1 MKAYNQLTMT
11 KYFLRVIALL
21 IIFAYSSCGF
31 RKSSA
36 KPKGVVPFTKKE
48 YDSLRSVMLNVNF
61 KSNQVSELVNRL
73 MKETEGLAESNEL
86 AKRQKLLVLYYLK
99 VNDYEKADFFLDK
112 VQKYYKKS
120 EKWADYISLSKIRC
134 ISFRGR
140 KKYTEMEAVLKEA
153 IEISERENVKPY
165 DLLPIHELS
174 VFYSYD
180 LGKHQEGIKYGSL
193 FFDKL
198 KDFRV
203 TEKNKKLYDSI
214 KIQTVDVLNLTLGK
228 SYINVNDLDNA
239 YKHLKLAE
247 EGFLELGDD
256 QKLIRVYGNLIEYY
270 LKTGEL
276 DRVKHTKTQYLNYN
290 SKRNNF
296 LIGSNK
302 KIAEDNIDLMK
313 EEREGLV
320 VKEANKRRLL
330 IIGSLGTFLLL
341 VIIFQ
346 RYFLK
351 LKYEK
356 ERIHLAL
363 EKEQEFKK
371 FRASLFINIA
381 HEIRTPLSLILGYID
396 LSEDQSISESE
407 LEKYLGEIKRKSN
420 KIINNISDIISLLKE
435 DKKEEEVKLEN
446 VIIEPFLQ
454 QLFFSFESVAKI
466 KSIELN
472 YNVELPTNYSIRTN
486 LNKLESLISNL
497 ISNAIKFSPKNATV
511 TFIAFLKNDLFHI
524 QVIDEGSGISKENQK
539 HIFSKFYQEEKLGK
553 SEGFGIGL
561 AIVKDIVDT
570 LQGSI
575 SVESTEGQG
584 ATFKVELPVVGQEE
598 IQEKEII
605 TKKIK
610 NEKNGVIPLPN
621 SVFNK
626 GSKLLIVE
634 DNPYMVDYYEKILSK
649 FFRCDFAFNGEEGL
663 EKLSNKEYDLIIS
676 DVMMPKMNG
685 IEFRKNMKGMSINGR
700 TPFIMVTA
708 LGYEENKIEAFN
720 IGIDDYIV
728 KPFSKKELIAR
739 INCLIENKQKR
750 EEWVLS
756 SEEEESEIETF
767 EERNLRELQEL
778 ILENIHREDFSVAEL
793 AEKVNFSQRQLERIT
808 KKLTGLT
815 PVKFVLEI
823 RLQEAYKKIKNKEEA
838 DVNNVRYSIGMKSAS
853 YFSVKFKERFGIS
866 PSELLKDG

>member
-1 MKAYNQLTMT
+1 MT
-11 KYFLRVIALL
+11 NYFLKVIVLL
-21 IIFAYSSCGF
+21 IIFASSSCGF
-31 RKSSA
+31 RNSSKKQGA
-36 KPKGVVPFTKKE
+36 VIPYTKKE
-48 YDSLRSVMLNVNF
+48 YDSLRTSMLNVNL
-61 KSNQVSELVNRL
+61 KSNQISELVNKL
-73 MKETEGLAESNEL
+73 LKESEEVTNLNEL
-86 AKRQKLLVLYYLK
+86 AKRQNLLVLYYLK
-99 VNDYEKADFFLDK
+99 VNDYKKADLLLDEI
-112 VQKYYKKS
+112 QNYYRENKKW
-120 EKWADYISLSKIRC
+120 KDYVALSKIRC
-134 ISFRGR
+134 ISLRGR
-140 KKYTEMEAVLKEA
+140 KRYAEMETILKEA
-153 IEISERENVKPY
+153 IEISKKENVAPY

-180 LGKHQEGIKYGSL
+180 VGKHREGIKYGSL
-193 FFDKL
+193 FFEKL
-198 KDFRV
+198 KDFNV
-203 TEKNKKLYDSI
+203 TEENKKLYDSI
-214 KIQTVDVLNLTLGK
+214 KLHTVDVLNLTLGK
-228 SYINVNDLDNA
+228 SYVNINNLENA
-239 YKHLKLAE
+239 YKHLKSAE
-247 EGFLELGDD
+247 QKFLQDD
-256 QKLIRVYGNLIEYY
+256 DVKKIIRVYANFIEYY
-270 LKTGEL
+270 LKKGEL
-276 DRVKHTKTQYLNYN
+276 GKVKDIKTKYLEYN
-290 SKRNNF
+290 SRLNNF
-296 LIGSNK
+296 LITSNK
-302 KIAEDNIDLMK
+302 RIAEDNINLMK

-320 VKEANKRRLL
+320 EKEENKRRML

-346 RYFLK
+346 RYFLR

-407 LEKYLGEIKRKSN
+407 LERYLKEIKRKSN

-435 DKKEEEVKLEN
+435 DKKEEEVVLEK
-446 VIIEPFLQ
+446 VVIEPFLQ

-466 KSIELN
+466 KRTELN
-472 YNVELPTNYSIRTN
+472 YNVELPANYSLRTN

-497 ISNAIKFSPKNATV
+497 VSNAIKFSPKNSVV
-511 TFIAFLKNDLFHI
+511 TFTAFLKNDIFHI
-524 QVIDEGSGISKENQK
+524 HVKDEGSGISKKNQK
-539 HIFSKFYQEEKLGK
+539 YIFSKFYQEEKLGK

-561 AIVKDIVDT
+561 AIVKDIVDK

-575 SVESTEGQG
+575 TVKSDEGRG
-584 ATFKVELPVVGQEE
+584 AVFMVKFPVLHEE
-598 IQEKEII
+598 ENQEKEIV

-610 NEKNGVIPLPN
+610 NEKDGVISLDN
-621 SVFNK
+621 VFNK

-634 DNPYMVDYYEKILSK
+634 DNPYMVDYYDKILSK
-649 FFRCDFAFNGEEGL
+649 FFRCDFAFNGEKGL
-663 EKLSNKEYDLIIS
+663 EKMTHKEYDLIIS
-676 DVMMPKMNG
+676 DVMMPQMNG
-685 IEFRKNMKGMSINGR
+685 IELRKSMKGLSINEK

-708 LGYEENKIEAFN
+708 LGYEDNKIEAFN

-739 INCLIENKQKR
+739 VNCLIENKQKR
-750 EEWVLS
+750 EEWVQS
-756 SEEEESEIETF
+756 SDEEEKEIETF
-767 EERNLRELQEL
+767 EERNLRELQQL
-778 ILENIHREDFSVAEL
+778 IQENIHREDFSVAEL
-793 AEKVNFSQRQLERIT
+793 AEKINFSQRQLERIT

-838 DVNNVRYSIGMKSAS
+838 DINNVRYSIGMKSAS

>member
-1 MKAYNQLTMT
+1 M
-11 KYFLRVIALL
+11 
-21 IIFAYSSCGF
+21 YSSCSF
-31 RKSSA
+31 RKSRVNQA
-36 KPKGVVPFTKKE
+36 EVIPFTKKE
-48 YDSLRSVMLNVNF
+48 YDSLRNVMLNVNL
-61 KSNQVSELVNRL
+61 KSNKISELVNKL
-73 MKETEGLAESNEL
+73 LKETDGVINPNEL
-86 AKRQKLLVLYYLK
+86 AKRQNLLVLYYLK
-99 VNDYEKADFFLDK
+99 VNDYEKADILLDK
-112 VQKYYKKS
+112 IQDYYKENK
-120 EKWADYISLSKIRC
+120 KWAEYVTLSKIRC
-134 ISFRGR
+134 ISLRGR
-140 KKYTEMEAVLKEA
+140 KKYTEMEIVLKEA

-165 DLLPIHELS
+165 DLLPLHELS

-180 LGKHQEGIKYGSL
+180 LGKHQEGIKYGKL
-193 FFDKL
+193 FFNEL
-198 KDFRV
+198 EDFHSTKETQKV
-203 TEKNKKLYDSI
+203 YDSI
-214 KIQTVDVLNLTLGK
+214 KRYTIDVLNLTMGK
-228 SYINVNDLDNA
+228 SYIQVNDLENA

-247 EGFLELGDD
+247 KEFVEENDV
-256 QKLIRVYGNLIEYY
+256 KKIIRVYANFIEYY

-276 DRVKHTKTQYLNYN
+276 EKVKDVKTKYLNYN
-290 SKRNNF
+290 SELNNF
-296 LIGSNK
+296 LITSNK
-302 KIAEDNIDLMK
+302 KIAEDNINLMK

-320 VKEANKRRLL
+320 VKEENKRRML

-396 LSEDQSISESE
+396 LSEDQSINESE
-407 LEKYLGEIKRKSN
+407 LEKYLIEIKRKSN
-420 KIINNISDIISLLKE
+420 KIISNISDIISLLKE
-435 DKKEEEVKLEN
+435 DKKEEDVKLEN

-472 YNVELPTNYSIRTN
+472 YNVELPTNYSLKTN

-497 ISNAIKFSPKNATV
+497 VSNAIKFSPKNSTI
-511 TFIAFLKNDLFHI
+511 TFTAFLEGDLFHI
-524 QVIDEGSGISKENQK
+524 HVKDEGSGISKENQK

-570 LQGSI
+570 LQGNI
-575 SVESTEGQG
+575 SVESEEGKG
-584 ATFKVELPVVGQEE
+584 AIFKVEFPVINQEE
-598 IQEKEII
+598 NKEREII

-610 NEKNGVIPLPN
+610 NEKNGVITLSE

-634 DNPYMVDYYEKILSK
+634 DNPYMIDYYEKILSK

-685 IEFRKNMKGMSINGR
+685 IEFRKNMKNLSINKR
-700 TPFIMVTA
+700 APFIMVTA

-750 EEWVLS
+750 EEWVQS
-756 SEEEESEIETF
+756 SDEVEKEIETF

-793 AEKVNFSQRQLERIT
+793 AERVNFSQRQLERIT